1 MSGTTYK
8 LSGSA
13 SNFSTLVGKKVEVK
27 GTLQKGDSSS
37 SSSAAG
43 ATPSAEPG
51 AASSSRSSSSDKSM
65 QQIRV
70 TSVREVGGSCS

>member
-1 MSGTTYK
+1 MSGTSYK
-8 LSGSA
+8 LTGSA
-13 SNFSTLVGKKVEVK
+13 SNFSSLVGKKVEVK
-27 GTLQKGDSSS
+27 GTLQKSDSS

-43 ATPSAEPG
+43 ANPSTEPG
-51 AASSSRSSSSDKSM
+51 AASSSRSSSDKPM

>member
-27 GTLQKGDSSS
+27 GTLQKSDSS

-43 ATPSAEPG
+43 ASPSTEPG
-51 AASSSRSSSSDKSM
+51 AASSSRSSSDKSM

>member
-1 MSGTTYK
+1 MSSGTTYK
-8 LSGSA
+8 LTGSA

-27 GTLQKGDSSS
+27 GTLQKSAGSA
-37 SSSAAG
+37 SSATG
-43 ATPSAEPG
+43 AEPSTEPG
-51 AASSSRSSSSDKSM
+51 AASSSRSSDKAT

>member
-8 LSGSA
+8 LTGSA

-27 GTLQKGDSSS
+27 GTLQKSDSS

-43 ATPSAEPG
+43 ANPPAEPG
-51 AASSSRSSSSDKSM
+51 AASSSRSSDKSM

-70 TSVREVGGSCS
+70 TSVREVGGSCSE

>member
-13 SNFSTLVGKKVEVK
+13 SNFSTLIGKKVEVK
-27 GTLQKGDSSS
+27 GTLQKSAGS

-43 ATPSAEPG
+43 ANPPSQPG
-51 AASSSRSSSSDKSM
+51 AAAGASRSDKAM
-65 QQIRV
+65 DQIRV